1 MEASITL
8 KKVGKLIRDKTILA
22 SLSFGVERGSL
33 VAIIGDNEAGKSML
47 LKVIS
52 GIEYQEFGQVFI
64 NGLDAKKRR
73 QEVMSSIGF
82 VSHELDLDP
91 WLTLEQNIQFM
102 GMLYGID
109 TETIN
114 TRMVQL
120 ARELHIIPFLKR
132 MVEDIS
138 PGIVKKGMVIRA
150 MIHDPDIL
158 IMDDP
163 TAFMDAESYRHTWD
177 LLLRLRGQKTILYV
191 SQSLQ
196 EVEEAH
202 DRILVLEDG
211 RIALDGSLDKLLG
224 SIFEFHQFQIEFEE
238 LSDDLF
244 KQLSKLPKVKNP
256 SRIGHSIH
264 FYGRERNVFFEV
276 LNAATAAIMKD
287 VSIKKL
293 GLQDLMDAKFAKDG
307 IH

>member
-8 KKVGKLIRDKTILA
+8 KKVGKLVGDKTILV
-22 SLSFGVERGSL
+22 SLTFGVERGSL
-33 VAIIGDNEAGKSML
+33 VAVIGDNEAGKSML

-52 GIEYQEFGQVFI
+52 GIEYQEYGQVFI
-64 NGLDAKKRR
+64 NGLDAQKRR
-73 QEVMSSIGF
+73 LEVMGSISF
-82 VSHELDLDP
+82 VPHEVDLDP

-102 GMLYGID
+102 GKLYGVD
-109 TETIN
+109 TETVN

-120 ARELHIIPFLKR
+120 ARELHIIPYLKR
-132 MVEDIS
+132 MAGELS
-138 PGIVKKGMVIRA
+138 PGIVKKGMLLRA
-150 MIHDPDIL
+150 LIHDPEIL

-177 LLLRLRGQKTILYV
+177 LLLRLRGQKTIVYV

-211 RIALDGSLDKLLG
+211 RIVLDGSLDKLLG
-224 SIFEFHQFQIEFEE
+224 STFEFHQFQIEFET
-238 LSDDLF
+238 LSDDIF
-244 KQLSKLPKVKNP
+244 KILSKLPKVKNP
-256 SRIGHSIH
+256 SRIGNSIH
-264 FYGRERNVFFEV
+264 FYGQERNVFFDV
-276 LNAATAAIMKD
+276 LNAASAAVMKD
-287 VSIKKL
+287 ISVQKL
-293 GLQDLMDAKFAKDG
+293 GLQDLMDAKYAKDG

>member
-8 KKVGKLIRDKTILA
+8 KKVGKLVGDKTILA
-22 SLSFGVERGSL
+22 SLTFGVERGSL
-33 VAIIGDNEAGKSML
+33 VAVIGDNEAGKSML

-52 GIEYQEFGQVFI
+52 GIEYQEYGQVFI
-64 NGLDAKKRR
+64 NGLDAQKRR
-73 QEVMSSIGF
+73 LEVMGSISF
-82 VSHELDLDP
+82 VPHEVDLDP
-91 WLTLEQNIQFM
+91 WLTLAQNIQFM
-102 GMLYGID
+102 GKLYGVD
-109 TETIN
+109 TETVN

-120 ARELHIIPFLKR
+120 ARELHIIPYLKR
-132 MVEDIS
+132 MAGELS
-138 PGIVKKGMVIRA
+138 PGIVKKGMLLRA
-150 MIHDPDIL
+150 LIHDPEIL

-177 LLLRLRGQKTILYV
+177 LLLRLRGQKTIVYV

-211 RIALDGSLDKLLG
+211 RIVLDGSLDKLLG
-224 SIFEFHQFQIEFEE
+224 STFEFHQFQIEFET

-244 KQLSKLPKVKNP
+244 KILSKLPKVKNP
-256 SRIGHSIH
+256 SRIGNSIH
-264 FYGRERNVFFEV
+264 FYGQERNVFFDV
-276 LNAATAAIMKD
+276 LNAASAAVMKD
-287 VSIKKL
+287 ISVQKL
-293 GLQDLMDAKFAKDG
+293 GLQDLMDAKYAKDG

>member
-8 KKVGKLIRDKTILA
+8 KKVGKLVSDKTILA
-22 SLSFGVERGSL
+22 SLTFGVERGSL

-47 LKVIS
+47 MKVIA
-52 GIEYQEFGQVFI
+52 GVEYQEFGQVFI
-64 NGLDAKKRR
+64 NGLDSQKRR
-73 QEVMSSIGF
+73 LEMLSSIGF
-82 VSHELDLDP
+82 VPHEIDLDP
-91 WLTLEQNIQFM
+91 WLTLEENIRFM
-102 GMLYGID
+102 GMMYQVDI
-109 TETIN
+109 EIVN

-120 ARELHIIPFLKR
+120 ARELDINPYLKS
-132 MVEDIS
+132 MVQNIS
-138 PGIVKKGMVIRA
+138 PGIIKKGMILRA
-150 MIHDPDIL
+150 LIHDPNIL
-158 IMDDP
+158 ILDEP

-177 LLLRLRGQKTILYV
+177 LLLRLKGKKTILYV
-191 SQSLQ
+191 SQSLK

-224 SIFEFHQFQIEFEE
+224 STFEFHQFQIEFEE

-264 FYGRERNVFFEV
+264 FYGRERNAFFEV

>member
-22 SLSFGVERGSL
+22 SLSFGIERGSL

-64 NGLDAKKRR
+64 NGLDAQKRR

-211 RIALDGSLDKLLG
+211 RIVLDGSLDKLLG
-224 SIFEFHQFQIEFEE
+224 STFEFHQFQIEFEE
-238 LSDDLF
+238 LSEELF
-244 KQLSKLPKVKNP
+244 KSLSKLPKVKNAT
-256 SRIGHSIH
+256 RIGNSIH

-276 LNAATAAIMKD
+276 LNAASTAIMKD
-287 VSIKKL
+287 IIVKKL
-293 GLQDLMDAKFAKDG
+293 SLQDLMDAKYAKDG

>member
-8 KKVGKLIRDKTILA
+8 KKVGKLVGDKTILA
-22 SLSFGVERGSL
+22 SLTFGVERGSL

-47 LKVIS
+47 LKVIA
-52 GIEYQEFGQVFI
+52 GVEYQEFGQVFI
-64 NGLDAKKRR
+64 NGLDSQKRR
-73 QEVMSSIGF
+73 LEILSSIGF
-82 VSHELDLDP
+82 VPHEIDLDP
-91 WLTLEQNIQFM
+91 WLTLEENIRFI
-102 GMLYGID
+102 GMMYQVDI
-109 TETIN
+109 EIVN

-120 ARELHIIPFLKR
+120 ARELNINPYLKS
-132 MVEDIS
+132 MVQNIS
-138 PGIVKKGMVIRA
+138 PGIIKKGMILRA
-150 MIHDPDIL
+150 LIHDPDIL
-158 IMDDP
+158 IMDEP

-177 LLLRLRGQKTILYV
+177 LLLRLRGEKTILYV
-191 SQSLQ
+191 SQSLK

-224 SIFEFHQFQIEFEE
+224 STFEFHQFQIEFEE

-293 GLQDLMDAKFAKDG
+293 GLQDLMDVKFAKDG

>member
-8 KKVGKLIRDKTILA
+8 KKVGKLVGDKTILA
-22 SLSFGVERGSL
+22 SLTFGVERGSL
-33 VAIIGDNEAGKSML
+33 VAVIGDNEAGKSML

-52 GIEYQEFGQVFI
+52 GIEYQEYGQVFI
-64 NGLDAKKRR
+64 NGLDAQKRR
-73 QEVMSSIGF
+73 LEVMGSISF
-82 VSHELDLDP
+82 VPHEVDLDP

-102 GMLYGID
+102 GKLYGVD
-109 TETIN
+109 TETVN

-120 ARELHIIPFLKR
+120 ARELHIIPYLKR
-132 MVEDIS
+132 MAGELS
-138 PGIVKKGMVIRA
+138 PGIVKKGMLLRA
-150 MIHDPDIL
+150 LIHDPEIL

-163 TAFMDAESYRHTWD
+163 TAFMDAESYRHFWD

-211 RIALDGSLDKLLG
+211 RIVLDGSLDKLLG
-224 SIFEFHQFQIEFEE
+224 STFEFHQFQIEFET

-244 KQLSKLPKVKNP
+244 KILSKLPKVKNP
-256 SRIGHSIH
+256 SRIGNSIH
-264 FYGRERNVFFEV
+264 FYGQERNVFFDV
-276 LNAATAAIMKD
+276 LNAASAAVMKD
-287 VSIKKL
+287 ISVQKL
-293 GLQDLMDAKFAKDG
+293 GLQDLMDAKYAKDG

>member
-8 KKVGKLIRDKTILA
+8 KKVGKLVGDKTILA
-22 SLSFGVERGSL
+22 SLTFGVERGSL

-47 LKVIS
+47 LKVIA
-52 GIEYQEFGQVFI
+52 GVEYQEFGQVFI
-64 NGLDAKKRR
+64 NGLDSQKRR
-73 QEVMSSIGF
+73 LEILSSIGF
-82 VSHELDLDP
+82 VPHEIDLDP
-91 WLTLEQNIQFM
+91 WLTLEENIRFM
-102 GMLYGID
+102 GMMYQID
-109 TETIN
+109 IEIVN

-120 ARELHIIPFLKR
+120 ARELNINPYLNS
-132 MVEDIS
+132 MVQNIS
-138 PGIVKKGMVIRA
+138 PGIIKKGMILRA
-150 MIHDPDIL
+150 LIHDPDIL
-158 IMDDP
+158 IMDEP

-177 LLLRLRGQKTILYV
+177 LLLRLRGEKTILYV
-191 SQSLQ
+191 SQSLK

-224 SIFEFHQFQIEFEE
+224 STFEFHQFQIEFEE

-293 GLQDLMDAKFAKDG
+293 GLQDLMDVKFAKDG

>member
-8 KKVGKLIRDKTILA
+8 KKVGKLVGDKTILV
-22 SLSFGVERGSL
+22 SLTFGVERGSL
-33 VAIIGDNEAGKSML
+33 VAVIGDNEAGKSML

-52 GIEYQEFGQVFI
+52 GIEYQEYGQVFI
-64 NGLDAKKRR
+64 NGLDAQKRR
-73 QEVMSSIGF
+73 LEVMGSISF
-82 VSHELDLDP
+82 VPHEVDLDP

-102 GMLYGID
+102 GKLYGVD
-109 TETIN
+109 TETVN

-120 ARELHIIPFLKR
+120 ARELHIIPYLKR
-132 MVEDIS
+132 MAGELS
-138 PGIVKKGMVIRA
+138 PGIVKKGMLLRA
-150 MIHDPDIL
+150 LIHDPEIL

-177 LLLRLRGQKTILYV
+177 LLLRLRGQKTIVYV

-211 RIALDGSLDKLLG
+211 RIVLDGSLDKLLG
-224 SIFEFHQFQIEFEE
+224 STFEFHQFQIEFET

-244 KQLSKLPKVKNP
+244 KILSKLSKVKNP
-256 SRIGHSIH
+256 SRIGNSIH
-264 FYGRERNVFFEV
+264 FYGQERNVFFDV
-276 LNAATAAIMKD
+276 LNAASAAVMKD
-287 VSIKKL
+287 ISVQKL
-293 GLQDLMDAKFAKDG
+293 GLQDLMDAKYAKDG

>member
-1 MEASITL
+1 
-8 KKVGKLIRDKTILA
+8 
-22 SLSFGVERGSL
+22 
-33 VAIIGDNEAGKSML
+33 
-47 LKVIS
+47 
-52 GIEYQEFGQVFI
+52 
-64 NGLDAKKRR
+64 
-73 QEVMSSIGF
+73 
-82 VSHELDLDP
+82 
-91 WLTLEQNIQFM
+91 
-102 GMLYGID
+102 
-109 TETIN
+109 
-114 TRMVQL
+114 MVQL
-120 ARELHIIPFLKR
+120 ARELDINPYLKS
-132 MVEDIS
+132 MVQNIS
-138 PGIVKKGMVIRA
+138 PGIIKKGMILRA
-150 MIHDPDIL
+150 LIHDPNIL
-158 IMDDP
+158 ILDEP

-177 LLLRLRGQKTILYV
+177 LLLRLKGKKTILYV
-191 SQSLQ
+191 SQSLK

>member
-8 KKVGKLIRDKTILA
+8 KKVGKLVGDKTILA
-22 SLSFGVERGSL
+22 SLTFGVERGSL
-33 VAIIGDNEAGKSML
+33 VAVIGDNEAGKSML

-52 GIEYQEFGQVFI
+52 GIEYQEYGQVFI
-64 NGLDAKKRR
+64 NGLDAQKRR
-73 QEVMSSIGF
+73 LEVMGSISF
-82 VSHELDLDP
+82 VPHEVDLDP

-102 GMLYGID
+102 GKLYGVD
-109 TETIN
+109 TETMN

-120 ARELHIIPFLKR
+120 ARELHIIPYLKR
-132 MVEDIS
+132 MAGELS
-138 PGIVKKGMVIRA
+138 PGIVKKGMLLRA
-150 MIHDPDIL
+150 LIHDPGIL

-177 LLLRLRGQKTILYV
+177 LLLRLRGQKTIVYV

-211 RIALDGSLDKLLG
+211 RIVLDGSLDKLLG
-224 SIFEFHQFQIEFEE
+224 STFEFHQFQIEFET

-244 KQLSKLPKVKNP
+244 KILSKLPKVKNP
-256 SRIGHSIH
+256 SRIGNSIH
-264 FYGRERNVFFEV
+264 FYGQERNVFFDV
-276 LNAATAAIMKD
+276 LNAASAAVMKD
-287 VSIKKL
+287 ISVQKL
-293 GLQDLMDAKFAKDG
+293 GLQDLMDAKYAKDG